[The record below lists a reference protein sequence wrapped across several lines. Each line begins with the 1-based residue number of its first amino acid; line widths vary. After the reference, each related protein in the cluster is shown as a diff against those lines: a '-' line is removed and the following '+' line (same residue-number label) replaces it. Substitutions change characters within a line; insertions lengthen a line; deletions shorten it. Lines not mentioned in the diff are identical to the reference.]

1 VRSANQERETLPF
14 ASDEQGTLPIA
25 RQRKRWRRPSSRA
38 ERAIPFTATGPRP
51 PIAEQGNTKDGWLF
65 IMCNKEKFWTALA
78 EAVGKP
84 EWPRIRSI
92 RRSQRV

>member
-1 VRSANQERETLPF
+1 VAAALL
-14 ASDEQGTLPIA
+14 ASGTGNTVHGD
-25 RQRKRWRRPSSRA
+25 RTK
-38 ERAIPFTATGPRP
+38 P